1 MPDTTS
7 SVFHQLGQAVKA
19 EIATG
24 NSTVLNVANTFTAVQ
39 TFNDVNI
46 DGTLRV
52 DSENLG
58 DLDDFEAGLNS

>member
-7 SVFHQLGQAVKA
+7 SVFYQIGEAVNVQ
-19 EIATG
+19 IAAG
-24 NSTVLNVANTFTAVQ
+24 NATLLNSANTFTATQ
-39 TFNDVNI
+39 TFAQINVDSIN
-46 DGTLRV
+46 V